1 MRLIA
6 ASLTSIVVLS
16 GLLAWN
22 SQSALSPDVRP
33 IIVYCAVALQPPVEE
48 LAHKFTLE
56 TGIPVQVEYGASQVL
71 LTRLE
76 LRRDGDLFIP
86 ADDDYLRT
94 TAEKKLLETR
104 VPLTRLRPV
113 IAVAAGNP
121 RAVKTLDDLV
131 RPDIRLTLPD
141 PKTAAIGRVVSAR
154 LGSRWD
160 RLREHCQILR
170 TTVGDVATDIELGA
184 ADATF
189 VWDET
194 AHQVAGLLAIDV
206 PELAGAEA
214 KIAAGILGTS
224 KQPDVAR
231 EFARFL
237 AASDRGEQVFKARG
251 YTTLGGEPWSRPGAR

>member
-6 ASLTSIVVLS
+6 ASLASILVLS

-22 SQSALSPDVRP
+22 SQSVRSTAGRP
-33 IIVYCAVALQPPVEE
+33 IVVYCAVALQPPVEE
-48 LAHKFTLE
+48 LARKFEME
-56 TGIPVQVEYGASQVL
+56 TGVPLQVEYGASQVL

-86 ADDDYLRT
+86 ADDDYLRL
-94 TAEKKLLETR
+94 TAEKNLLEAR

-113 IAVAAGNP
+113 VAVALGNP
-121 RAVKTLDDLV
+121 LGVKTLDDLV
-131 RPDIRLTLPD
+131 RPDVRLTLPD
-141 PKTAAIGRVVSAR
+141 PKTAAIGRVVSTR

-160 RLREHCQILR
+160 RLREHSQMLR
-170 TTVGDVATDIELGA
+170 TTVGDVATDVKLGV

-194 AHQVAGLLAIDV
+194 AHQVSGLMAIEL
-206 PELAGAEA
+206 PELAGVDA
-214 KIAAGILGTS
+214 KIAAGILRTS

-231 EFARFL
+231 EFARYL
-237 AASDRGEQVFKARG
+237 TASDRGEQVFKARG
-251 YTTLGGEPWSRPGAR
+251 YTTLGGEPWSRTESR